1 MAKIIALAN
10 QKGGVG
16 KTTSSINIA
25 ACLAIAEKKTL
36 LIDLDPQGNAS
47 VGLGLAKENHT
58 NQNIYHVIIGQSSL
72 KDAIY
77 ETALPYLHI
86 CPSDGNL
93 IGAEIELVSEM
104 AREQKLKNAFATV
117 ADDYDYI
124 LIDCPPSLGLLT
136 LNALNAANKYIVPLQ
151 TEYFAMEGFAQLQNT
166 IRLVRSSL
174 NPDLEMEGV
183 LLTMFDK
190 RTSLHRQV
198 SEEMRNA
205 FGEKVFKTVIPRD
218 VKLSE
223 CPSFGQPIIL
233 YNVESK
239 GAEAYLNVAKEILIK
254 NRIEKEKEIKEYGFE
269 EIPEI
274 PEELLIK
281 AKEEQ
286 EPTQTL
292 N

>member
-16 KTTSSINIA
+16 KTTSTINIA

-47 VGLGLAKENHT
+47 VGLGLERESHQHK
-58 NQNIYHVIIGQSSL
+58 NIYHVIIGQVPL

-77 ETALPYLHI
+77 DTELPYLKI

-104 AREQKLKNAFATV
+104 AREQKLKNAFETV

-151 TEYFAMEGFAQLQNT
+151 TEYYAMEGFAQLQNT

-174 NPDLEMEGV
+174 NPQLEMEGI

-198 SEEMRNA
+198 SDEMRSA
-205 FGEKVFKTVIPRD
+205 FGDKVFKTVIPRD

-223 CPSFGQPIIL
+223 CPSFGKPIIL
-233 YNVESK
+233 YNIETK
-239 GAEAYLNVAKEILIK
+239 GSEAYLNVAKEIIMGD
-254 NRIEKEKEIKEYGFE
+254 RQETEKDIKEYGFE
-269 EIPEI
+269 DLPEI
-274 PEELLIK
+274 PEELIVST
-281 AKEEQ
+281 KETQ
-286 EPTQTL
+286 EPTQTI

>member
-47 VGLGLAKENHT
+47 VGLGLATENHT
-58 NQNIYHVIIGQSSL
+58 HQNIYHVIIGQSSL

-174 NPDLEMEGV
+174 NPELEMEGV

-205 FGEKVFKTVIPRD
+205 FGDKVFKTVIPRD

-254 NRIEKEKEIKEYGFE
+254 NRIQKEKDIKEYGFE
-269 EIPEI
+269 DIPEI
-274 PEELLIK
+274 PEELLQK
-281 AKEEQ
+281 TEDGTST
-286 EPTQTL
+286 TQTL

>member
-47 VGLGLAKENHT
+47 VGLGLAKESHT

-274 PEELLIK
+274 PEELLLK
-281 AKEEQ
+281 AQEEQ